1 MPRPTERLRALG
13 LARTSLALGL
23 AVSTGIF
30 FYMSAEGHRGE
41 VMVAIFLELLL
52 IGFVQ
57 QGIRRHERVLFKLA
71 AVALGVLAL
80 ITGSLAEGL
89 VG

>member
-1 MPRPTERLRALG
+1 MLRLRALG
-13 LARTSLALGL
+13 LARTSVLLGL
-23 AVSTGIF
+23 VVSAGVF

-41 VMVAIFLELLL
+41 VVAAIFLEVLL

-57 QGIRRHERVLFKLA
+57 QGLQRSERILFALA
-71 AVALGVLAL
+71 AVGVGLLALG
-80 ITGSLAEGL
+80 GGRLAEGL